1 MEQKVNNNSRHS
13 SGNQMPGNQIP
24 GDPVSLAGTVGR
36 RRPCDGGRM
45 QGGKKSG
52 GKARRVSAGKGDVA
66 HDASARLLARLE
78 PAGAFLTPV
87 VDGRDVWSIG
97 LTNARRL
104 ASGGGVS
111 LGGGEASGETVR
123 ALLTAGAL
131 ERQSG
136 GARERLVLSD
146 AGRARLRRAQAGLDG
161 DPGLPAADP
170 FVAQHAD
177 LASAQM
183 RIDGVDR
190 TVRINHAESPLAWL
204 RRRRDR
210 TGEAMIDEAAFAAGE
225 RLRADMTRAQMTPR
239 VTASWETPASAGN
252 GARVGQEPGEM
263 ALAARQRVTRA
274 LAAAGDE
281 FAGVLVDVC
290 GFLKGLEQVEK
301 ERGWPARSGKL
312 ILRMALAR
320 LAAHYGVGAAR
331 GPERGRSR
339 GWRAP

>member
-1 MEQKVNNNSRHS
+1 MEQKVNKNAARS
-13 SGNQMPGNQIP
+13 SE
-24 GDPVSLAGTVGR
+24 DHVSMSAAVGR
-36 RRPCDGGRM
+36 RGSSGGGRLQDGGRVVA
-45 QGGKKSG
+45 K
-52 GKARRVSAGKGDVA
+52 AGKNTGNT
-66 HDASARLLARLE
+66 DAATRLLARLAA
-78 PAGAFLTPV
+78 AGAFLSPA

-111 LGGGEASGETVR
+111 LGGGEAKGAMVR
-123 ALLTAGAL
+123 DMLAAGAL
-131 ERQSG
+131 EREPG
-136 GARERLVLSD
+136 GGRERLVISN
-146 AGRARLRRAQAGLDG
+146 AGRARLRRAGAGLDG

-170 FVAQHAD
+170 FMAQHAD

-210 TGEAMIDEAAFAAGE
+210 SGEAMIDEAAFAAGE

-252 GARVGQEPGEM
+252 GARAALEPGDI
-263 ALAARQRVTRA
+263 ALTARQRVTRA
-274 LAAAGDE
+274 LAATGDE

-320 LAAHYGVGAAR
+320 LAAHYGLGPAH

-339 GWRAP
+339 GWRAQ